1 MAVTIGRRELLA
13 ALGGAAAAWP
23 LAARAQQPEQMR
35 KIGVLM
41 GFAESDPD
49 GQAFVAAFREGLQKL
64 GWVEGRNIRIDTRWA
79 AGDTEL
85 MQRFAAEA
93 LSGDMIGAENYDAR
107 QSPYHGSSPRAQVRP
122 RRAVPPS
129 AKGRAVKKISKKRET
144 LGNALSNLG
153 RRENGTAKLEEAAAA
168 YREALKEQTRERVPL
183 QWAGAQNNLGN
194 ALWRLGER
202 ENA

>member
-1 MAVTIGRRELLA
+1 MISFGSIVHTNFEMLSTVEPA
-13 ALGGAAAAWP
+13 
-23 LAARAQQPEQMR
+23 
-35 KIGVLM
+35 
-41 GFAESDPD
+41 
-49 GQAFVAAFREGLQKL
+49 GLQKL

-122 RRAVPPS
+122 RRAVPPN
-129 AKGRAVKKISKKRET
+129 AKGRAVKKILKKRET

-153 RRENGTAKLEEAAAA
+153 GRENGTAKLEEAAAA

>member
-1 MAVTIGRRELLA
+1 MISFGSIVHTNFEMLSTVEPA
-13 ALGGAAAAWP
+13 
-23 LAARAQQPEQMR
+23 
-35 KIGVLM
+35 
-41 GFAESDPD
+41 
-49 GQAFVAAFREGLQKL
+49 GLQKL

-129 AKGRAVKKISKKRET
+129 AKGRAVKKFRKDVKLWVMRFPILEDARTGRQNSKR
-144 LGNALSNLG
+144 LPPPIV
-153 RRENGTAKLEEAAAA
+153 RR
-168 YREALKEQTRERVPL
+168 
-183 QWAGAQNNLGN
+183 
-194 ALWRLGER
+194 
-202 ENA
+202 